1 MKQISNNN
9 MDWPSSLD
17 AYCKRRK
24 VASTD
29 IIKIIKM
36 TLTDLAKDTA
46 LRVTVPHYIV
56 SCGGGLD
63 DGITAVD
70 VTIINDKDKKATRAV
85 IDVSDTVVNNDF
97 SPYAINGVSLQ
108 RVYDGDGIMI
118 SASIGCTT
126 RDIIAGGGSNACYTP
141 SELIAT
147 LRRRLDSQGG

>member
-24 VASTD
+24 VAITD

-36 TLTDLAKDTA
+36 MLMDLAQDKA

-108 RVYDGDGIMI
+108 RVYDSDSVMI
-118 SASIGCTT
+118 SASIGMTT
-126 RDIIAGGGSNACYTP
+126 RDIIAGGGSNTQYTP
-141 SELIAT
+141 SNLIDT
-147 LRRRLDSQGG
+147 LRRRLVGQGD

>member
-36 TLTDLAKDTA
+36 MLMDLAQDKA

-63 DGITAVD
+63 NGITAVD
-70 VTIINDKDKKATRAV
+70 VTIINDRGQKAARAV
-85 IDVSDTVVNNDF
+85 IDVSDTVVNNDLTA
-97 SPYAINGVSLQ
+97 YAVDGISLQ

-141 SELIAT
+141 SELIDT
-147 LRRRLDSQGG
+147 LRRRLVGQGD

>member
-36 TLTDLAKDTA
+36 MLMDLAQDKA

-108 RVYDGDGIMI
+108 RVYDSDSVMI

-147 LRRRLDSQGG
+147 LRRRLDSQGC